1 MSAGFLAALVEG
13 FEGTLDE
20 VLARLEEGELRRDV
34 EALQQ
39 HLAEVRERWLSAP

>member
-1 MSAGFLAALVEG
+1 MSTCFVAALVEG

-20 VLARLEEGELRRDV
+20 ALARLEEGELRRDV

-39 HLAEVRERWLSAP
+39 HLAEFRERWLSAP

>member
-1 MSAGFLAALVEG
+1 MSGGFVAAFIEG

-20 VLARLEEGELRRDV
+20 VLDRLEESELRRDV